1 MVLLFQSKYGKE
13 KIVLKKLKKLG
24 ISFLTSLMV
33 VITGIGQGFI
43 NADQTLPQLDLE
55 AKSAIA
61 VDAKTG
67 QIIYA
72 KDDKQ
77 TYPVA
82 SMSKLLTAYILLQ
95 AIHKGEITWETRVT
109 PTATEVDISNNTELT
124 NVPLQEGHSYTIRQ
138 LYQAMLVGSA
148 NAATMLIGNAISGTQ
163 TKFIDKMRETAKSLE
178 ITDAKIYSANGLT
191 AKYLGDEIYPNTDEN
206 AENEFSVRDMAIISQ
221 KLIKEYPEILE
232 TTKLTKIDFN
242 DNGEITTVNNTNELL
257 QDDSNLEVDGLKTG
271 TSDAAGYC
279 FASTTNKDGHRI
291 ITVIAGAKDND
302 ARFDQTKNLLNY
314 IYNNYDYLAIS
325 TNQALR
331 QDVKVKYGKQ
341 SSISTIIG
349 NDLSLWVPKNT
360 RAKALQI
367 KLTPKSSTIEAPI
380 KQGETVGDYQI
391 TIAGN
396 LGFIDG
402 STDLKT
408 KALAANSVEGIN
420 ILIKW
425 WQMLSDAI

>member
-1 MVLLFQSKYGKE
+1 MF
-13 KIVLKKLKKLG
+13 KKLKKLV
-24 ISFLTSLMV
+24 ISILTSLIIV
-33 VITGIGQGFI
+33 TGVGQLSLI
-43 NADQTLPQLDLE
+43 KADQTLPQLDLE

-61 VDAKTG
+61 IDAKTG

-95 AIHKGEITWETRVT
+95 AIHEGKITWETKVT
-109 PTATEVDISNNTELT
+109 PTVTEVDISNNTELT
-124 NVPLQEGHSYTIRQ
+124 NVPLKEGHSYTIKQ

-163 TKFIDKMRETAKSLE
+163 TKFIDKMRETAKSLG

-191 AKYLGDEIYPNTDEN
+191 AKYLGDERYPNTDEN

-257 QDDSNLEVDGLKTG
+257 QDDSHLEVDGLKTG

-325 TNQALR
+325 TDRALR
-331 QDVKVKYGKQ
+331 QNVKVKYGKQ
-341 SSISTIIG
+341 GSVPATIG
-349 NDLSLWVPKNT
+349 NNLSLWVPKNIKE
-360 RAKALQI
+360 KALQI
-367 KLTPKSSTIEAPI
+367 KLIPKSSTIEAPI
-380 KQGETVGDYQI
+380 KQGEVVGEYQI
-391 TIAGN
+391 SVAGN

-402 STDLKT
+402 SNNLKT
-408 KALAANSVEGIN
+408 KALSDNNVEGIN
-420 ILIKW
+420 IFIKW
-425 WQMLSDAI
+425 WQMLTEVI

>member
-1 MVLLFQSKYGKE
+1 M
-13 KIVLKKLKKLG
+13 LKKLKKLG

-33 VITGIGQGFI
+33 VTGIGQGFI

-221 KLIKEYPEILE
+221 KLIEEYPEILE

-341 SSISTIIG
+341 SSISTIVG

-360 RAKALQI
+360 REKALQI

>member
-1 MVLLFQSKYGKE
+1 MF
-13 KIVLKKLKKLG
+13 KKLKKLG
-24 ISFLTSLMV
+24 VSILSSLIIV
-33 VITGIGQGFI
+33 TGVGQLSLI
-43 NADQTLPQLDLE
+43 KADQTLPQLDLE

-61 VDAKTG
+61 IDAKTG

-95 AIHKGEITWETRVT
+95 AIHEGKITWETKVT
-109 PTATEVDISNNTELT
+109 PTVTEVDISNNTELT
-124 NVPLQEGHSYTIRQ
+124 NVPLKEGHSYTIKQ

-163 TKFIDKMRETAKSLE
+163 TKFIDKMRENAKSLG

-221 KLIKEYPEILE
+221 KLIEKYPEILE
-232 TTKLTKIDFN
+232 TTKLTKVDFN
-242 DNGEITTVNNTNELL
+242 DNGEITTVSNTNELL
-257 QDDSNLEVDGLKTG
+257 QDNSNLGIDGLKTG

-291 ITVIAGAKDND
+291 ITILAGAKDND

-325 TNQALR
+325 TDRALR
-331 QDVKVKYGKQ
+331 QNVKVKYGKQ
-341 SSISTIIG
+341 SSVPATIG
-349 NDLSLWVPKNT
+349 NNLSLWVPKNT
-360 RAKALQI
+360 KERALQI
-367 KLTPKSSTIEAPI
+367 KLIPKSSTIEAPI

-396 LGFIDG
+396 LGFVDG

-408 KALAANSVEGIN
+408 KALAANGVEGIN
-420 ILIKW
+420 IFIKW

>member
-1 MVLLFQSKYGKE
+1 MF
-13 KIVLKKLKKLG
+13 KKLKKLG
-24 ISFLTSLMV
+24 ISILTSLIIV
-33 VITGIGQGFI
+33 TGVGQLSLI
-43 NADQTLPQLDLE
+43 KADQTLPQLDLE
-55 AKSAIA
+55 AKSTIAI
-61 VDAKTG
+61 DAKTG

-95 AIHKGEITWETRVT
+95 AIHEGKITWETKVT
-109 PTATEVDISNNTELT
+109 PTVTEVDISNNTELT
-124 NVPLQEGHSYTIRQ
+124 NVPLKEGHSYTIKQ

-148 NAATMLIGNAISGTQ
+148 NAATMLIGNSISGTQ
-163 TKFIDKMRETAKSLE
+163 TKFIDKMRKTAKNLG

-191 AKYLGDEIYPNTDEN
+191 AKYLGDERYPNTDEN

-221 KLIKEYPEILE
+221 KLIEKYPEILE

-257 QDDSNLEVDGLKTG
+257 QDDSHLEVDGLKTG

-325 TNQALR
+325 TDRALR
-331 QDVKVKYGKQ
+331 QNVKVKYGKQ
-341 SSISTIIG
+341 GSVPATIG
-349 NDLSLWVPKNT
+349 NNLSLWVPKNT
-360 RAKALQI
+360 KEKALQI
-367 KLTPKSSTIEAPI
+367 KLIPKSSTIEAPI
-380 KQGETVGDYQI
+380 KQGEVVGEYQI
-391 TIAGN
+391 SVAGN

-402 STDLKT
+402 SNNLKT
-408 KALAANSVEGIN
+408 KALSDNNVEGIN
-420 ILIKW
+420 IFIKW
-425 WQMLSDAI
+425 WQMLTEVI

>member
-1 MVLLFQSKYGKE
+1 MF
-13 KIVLKKLKKLG
+13 KKLKKLG
-24 ISFLTSLMV
+24 ISILTSLIIV
-33 VITGIGQGFI
+33 TGVGQLSLI
-43 NADQTLPQLDLE
+43 KADQTLPQLDLE

-61 VDAKTG
+61 IDAKTG

-95 AIHKGEITWETRVT
+95 AIHEGKITWETKVT
-109 PTATEVDISNNTELT
+109 PTVTEVDISNNTELT
-124 NVPLQEGHSYTIRQ
+124 NVPLKEGHSYTIKQ

-148 NAATMLIGNAISGTQ
+148 NAATMLIGNVISGTQ
-163 TKFIDKMRETAKSLE
+163 TKFIDKMRETAKSLG

-191 AKYLGDEIYPNTDEN
+191 AKYLGDERYPNTDEN

-257 QDDSNLEVDGLKTG
+257 QDDSQLKVDGLKTG

-291 ITVIAGAKDND
+291 ITILAGAKDND

-314 IYNNYDYLAIS
+314 IYDNYDYLAIS
-325 TNQALR
+325 TDRALR
-331 QDVKVKYGKQ
+331 QNVKVKYGKQ
-341 SSISTIIG
+341 GSVPATIG
-349 NDLSLWVPKNT
+349 NNLSLWVPKNIKE
-360 RAKALQI
+360 KALQI
-367 KLTPKSSTIEAPI
+367 KLIPKSSTIEAPI
-380 KQGETVGDYQI
+380 KQGEVVGEYQI
-391 TIAGN
+391 SVAGN

-402 STDLKT
+402 SNNLKT
-408 KALAANSVEGIN
+408 KAIAANSVEGIN
-420 ILIKW
+420 IFIKW

>member
-1 MVLLFQSKYGKE
+1 
-13 KIVLKKLKKLG
+13 
-24 ISFLTSLMV
+24 MV
-33 VITGIGQGFI
+33 VTGIGQGFI
-43 NADQTLPQLDLE
+43 KADQTLPQLDLE

-95 AIHKGEITWETRVT
+95 AIHEGKITWKTKVT

-163 TKFIDKMRETAKSLE
+163 TKFIDKMRETAKSLR

-191 AKYLGDEIYPNTDEN
+191 AKYLGNEIYPNTDEN

-257 QDDSNLEVDGLKTG
+257 QDDSNLGIDGLKTG

-291 ITVIAGAKDND
+291 ITILAGAKDND

-325 TNQALR
+325 TDRALR
-331 QDVKVKYGKQ
+331 QNVKVKYGKQ
-341 SSISTIIG
+341 GSVPATIG
-349 NDLSLWVPKNT
+349 NNLSLWVPKNT
-360 RAKALQI
+360 KEKALQI
-367 KLTPKSSTIEAPI
+367 KLIPKSSTIEAPI
-380 KQGETVGDYQI
+380 KQGEVVGEYQI
-391 TIAGN
+391 SVAGN

-402 STDLKT
+402 SNNLKT
-408 KALAANSVEGIN
+408 KALSDNNVEGIN
-420 ILIKW
+420 IFIKW
-425 WQMLSDAI
+425 WQVLTEVI

>member
-1 MVLLFQSKYGKE
+1 MF
-13 KIVLKKLKKLG
+13 KKLKKLV
-24 ISFLTSLMV
+24 ISILTSLIIV
-33 VITGIGQGFI
+33 TGVGQLSLI
-43 NADQTLPQLDLE
+43 KADQTLPQLDLE

-61 VDAKTG
+61 IDAKTG

-95 AIHKGEITWETRVT
+95 AIHEGKITWETKVT
-109 PTATEVDISNNTELT
+109 PTVTEVDISNNTELT
-124 NVPLQEGHSYTIRQ
+124 NVPLKEGHSYTIKQ

-163 TKFIDKMRETAKSLE
+163 TKFIDKMRETAKSLG

-221 KLIKEYPEILE
+221 KLIEKYPEILE
-232 TTKLTKIDFN
+232 TTKLTKVDFN
-242 DNGEITTVNNTNELL
+242 DNGEITTVSNTNELL
-257 QDDSNLEVDGLKTG
+257 QDNSNLGIDGLKTG

-291 ITVIAGAKDND
+291 ITILAGAKDND

-325 TNQALR
+325 TDRALR
-331 QDVKVKYGKQ
+331 QNVKVKYGKQ
-341 SSISTIIG
+341 SSVPATIG
-349 NDLSLWVPKNT
+349 NNLSLWVPKNT
-360 RAKALQI
+360 KERALQI
-367 KLTPKSSTIEAPI
+367 KLIPKSSTIEAPI

-396 LGFIDG
+396 LGFVDG

-408 KALAANSVEGIN
+408 KALAANGVEGIN
-420 ILIKW
+420 IFIKW

>member
-1 MVLLFQSKYGKE
+1 M
-13 KIVLKKLKKLG
+13 LKKLKKLG

-33 VITGIGQGFI
+33 VTGIGQGLI
-43 NADQTLPQLDLE
+43 KADQTLPQLDLE

-95 AIHKGEITWETRVT
+95 AIHKGEVTWETKVT

-163 TKFIDKMRETAKSLE
+163 TKFIDKMRETAKSLG

-221 KLIKEYPEILE
+221 KLIEEYPEILE

-341 SSISTIIG
+341 SSVSTIIG

-360 RAKALQI
+360 REKALQI

-391 TIAGN
+391 TIASN

-420 ILIKW
+420 IFIKW
-425 WQMLSDAI
+425 WQMLTDAI

>member
-1 MVLLFQSKYGKE
+1 MF
-13 KIVLKKLKKLG
+13 KKLKKLG
-24 ISFLTSLMV
+24 ITILTSLIIV
-33 VITGIGQGFI
+33 TGVGQLSLI
-43 NADQTLPQLDLE
+43 KADQTLPQLDLE

-61 VDAKTG
+61 IDAKTG

-95 AIHKGEITWETRVT
+95 AIHEGKITWETKVT
-109 PTATEVDISNNTELT
+109 PTVTEVDISNNTELT
-124 NVPLQEGHSYTIRQ
+124 NVPLKEGHSYTIKQ

-163 TKFIDKMRETAKSLE
+163 TKFIDKMRETAKSLG
-178 ITDAKIYSANGLT
+178 ITDARSYSANGLT

-257 QDDSNLEVDGLKTG
+257 QDDSHLEVDGLKTG

-314 IYNNYDYLAIS
+314 IYNNYDYLAVS

-341 SSISTIIG
+341 SSVSAIIG
-349 NDLSLWVPKNT
+349 SDLSLWVPKNT
-360 RAKALQI
+360 REKALQI
-367 KLTPKSSTIEAPI
+367 KLTSKSSAIEAPI

-420 ILIKW
+420 IFIKW

>member
-1 MVLLFQSKYGKE
+1 M
-13 KIVLKKLKKLG
+13 LKKLKKLG

-33 VITGIGQGFI
+33 VTGIGQGFI
-43 NADQTLPQLDLE
+43 KADQTLPQLDLE

-95 AIHKGEITWETRVT
+95 AIHEGKITWKTKVT

-163 TKFIDKMRETAKSLE
+163 TKFIDKMRETAKSLR

-191 AKYLGDEIYPNTDEN
+191 AKYLGNEIYPNTDEN

-232 TTKLTKIDFN
+232 TTKLTKIAFN

-257 QDDSNLEVDGLKTG
+257 QDDSNLGIDGLKTG

-291 ITVIAGAKDND
+291 ITILAGAKDND

-325 TNQALR
+325 TDRALR
-331 QDVKVKYGKQ
+331 QNVKVKYGKQ
-341 SSISTIIG
+341 GSVPATIG
-349 NDLSLWVPKNT
+349 NNLSLWVPKNT
-360 RAKALQI
+360 KEKALQI
-367 KLTPKSSTIEAPI
+367 KLIPKSSTIEAPI
-380 KQGETVGDYQI
+380 KQGEVVGEYQI
-391 TIAGN
+391 SVAGN

-402 STDLKT
+402 SNNLKT
-408 KALAANSVEGIN
+408 KALSDNNVEGIN
-420 ILIKW
+420 IFIKW
-425 WQMLSDAI
+425 WQVLTEVI

>member
-1 MVLLFQSKYGKE
+1 MF
-13 KIVLKKLKKLG
+13 KKLKKLV
-24 ISFLTSLMV
+24 ISILTSLIIV
-33 VITGIGQGFI
+33 TGVGQLSLI
-43 NADQTLPQLDLE
+43 KADQTLPQLDLE

-61 VDAKTG
+61 IDAKTG

-95 AIHKGEITWETRVT
+95 AIHEGKITWETKVT
-109 PTATEVDISNNTELT
+109 PTVTEVDISNNTELT
-124 NVPLQEGHSYTIRQ
+124 NVPLKEGHSYTIKQ

-163 TKFIDKMRETAKSLE
+163 TKFIDKMRETAKSLG

-191 AKYLGDEIYPNTDEN
+191 AKYLDDEKYPNTDEN

-221 KLIKEYPEILE
+221 KLIEKYPEILE
-232 TTKLTKIDFN
+232 TTKLTKVDFN
-242 DNGEITTVNNTNELL
+242 DNGEITTISNTNELL
-257 QDDSNLEVDGLKTG
+257 QDNSNLGIDGLKTG

-314 IYNNYDYLAIS
+314 IYNNYDYLAVS

-341 SSISTIIG
+341 SSVSAIIG

-360 RAKALQI
+360 REKALQI
-367 KLTPKSSTIEAPI
+367 KLTSKSSAIEAPI

-420 ILIKW
+420 IFIKW

>member
-1 MVLLFQSKYGKE
+1 MF
-13 KIVLKKLKKLG
+13 KKLKKLG
-24 ISFLTSLMV
+24 ISILTSLIIV
-33 VITGIGQGFI
+33 TGVGQLSLI
-43 NADQTLPQLDLE
+43 KADQTLPQLDLE

-61 VDAKTG
+61 IDAKTG

-95 AIHKGEITWETRVT
+95 AIHEGKITWETKVT
-109 PTATEVDISNNTELT
+109 PTVTEVDISNNTELT
-124 NVPLQEGHSYTIRQ
+124 NVPLKEGHSYTIKQ

-163 TKFIDKMRETAKSLE
+163 TKFIDKMRETAKSLG

-221 KLIKEYPEILE
+221 KLIEKYPEILE
-232 TTKLTKIDFN
+232 TTKLTKVDFN
-242 DNGEITTVNNTNELL
+242 DNGEITTVSNTNELL
-257 QDDSNLEVDGLKTG
+257 QDNSNLGIDGLKTG

-291 ITVIAGAKDND
+291 ITILAGAKDND

-325 TNQALR
+325 TDRALR
-331 QDVKVKYGKQ
+331 QNVKVKYGKQ
-341 SSISTIIG
+341 SSVPATIG
-349 NDLSLWVPKNT
+349 NNLSLWVPKNT
-360 RAKALQI
+360 KERALQI
-367 KLTPKSSTIEAPI
+367 KLIPKSSTIEAPI

-396 LGFIDG
+396 LGFVDG

-408 KALAANSVEGIN
+408 KALAANGVEGIN
-420 ILIKW
+420 IFIKW

>member
-1 MVLLFQSKYGKE
+1 MF
-13 KIVLKKLKKLG
+13 KKLKKLG
-24 ISFLTSLMV
+24 ISILTSLIIV
-33 VITGIGQGFI
+33 TGVGQLSLI
-43 NADQTLPQLDLE
+43 KADQTLPQLDLE

-61 VDAKTG
+61 IDAKTG

-95 AIHKGEITWETRVT
+95 AIHEGKITWETKVT
-109 PTATEVDISNNTELT
+109 PTVTEVDISNNTELT
-124 NVPLQEGHSYTIRQ
+124 NVPLKEGHSYTIKQ

-163 TKFIDKMRETAKSLE
+163 TKFIDKMRETAKSLG

-191 AKYLGDEIYPNTDEN
+191 AKYLDDEKYPNTDEN

-221 KLIKEYPEILE
+221 KLIEKYPEILE
-232 TTKLTKIDFN
+232 TTKLTKVDFN
-242 DNGEITTVNNTNELL
+242 DNGEITTISNTNELL
-257 QDDSNLEVDGLKTG
+257 QDNSNLGIDGLKTG

-314 IYNNYDYLAIS
+314 IYNNYDYLAVS

-341 SSISTIIG
+341 SSVSAIIE

-360 RAKALQI
+360 REKALQI
-367 KLTPKSSTIEAPI
+367 KLTSKSSAIEAPI

-420 ILIKW
+420 IFIKW
-425 WQMLSDAI
+425 WQMLTDAI

>member
-1 MVLLFQSKYGKE
+1 MF
-13 KIVLKKLKKLG
+13 KKLKKLV
-24 ISFLTSLMV
+24 ISILTSLIIV
-33 VITGIGQGFI
+33 TGVGQLSLI
-43 NADQTLPQLDLE
+43 KADQTLPQLDLE

-61 VDAKTG
+61 IDAKTG

-95 AIHKGEITWETRVT
+95 AIHEGKITWETKIT
-109 PTATEVDISNNTELT
+109 PTVTEVDISNNTELT
-124 NVPLQEGHSYTIRQ
+124 NVPLKEGHSYTIKQ

-163 TKFIDKMRETAKSLE
+163 TKFIDKMRENAKSLG

-221 KLIKEYPEILE
+221 KLIEKYPEILE
-232 TTKLTKIDFN
+232 TTKLTKVDFN
-242 DNGEITTVNNTNELL
+242 DNGEITTVSNTNELL
-257 QDDSNLEVDGLKTG
+257 QDNSNLGIDGLKTG

-291 ITVIAGAKDND
+291 ITILAGAKDND

-325 TNQALR
+325 TDRALR
-331 QDVKVKYGKQ
+331 QNVKVKYGKQ
-341 SSISTIIG
+341 SSVPATIG
-349 NDLSLWVPKNT
+349 NNLSLWVPKNT
-360 RAKALQI
+360 KERALQI
-367 KLTPKSSTIEAPI
+367 KLIPKSSTIEAPI

-396 LGFIDG
+396 LGFVDG

-408 KALAANSVEGIN
+408 KALAANGVEGIN
-420 ILIKW
+420 IFIKW

>member
-1 MVLLFQSKYGKE
+1 MF
-13 KIVLKKLKKLG
+13 KKLKKLV
-24 ISFLTSLMV
+24 ISILTSLIIV
-33 VITGIGQGFI
+33 TGVGQLSLI
-43 NADQTLPQLDLE
+43 KADQTLPQLDLE

-61 VDAKTG
+61 IDAKTG

-95 AIHKGEITWETRVT
+95 AIHEGKITWETKVT
-109 PTATEVDISNNTELT
+109 PTVTEVDISNNTELT
-124 NVPLQEGHSYTIRQ
+124 NVPLKEGHSYTIKQ

-163 TKFIDKMRETAKSLE
+163 TKFIDKMRETAKSLG

-221 KLIKEYPEILE
+221 KLVERYPEVLE
-232 TTKLTKIDFN
+232 TTKLTKVDFN
-242 DNGEITTVNNTNELL
+242 DNGEITTISNTNELL
-257 QDDSNLEVDGLKTG
+257 QDNSNLGIDGLKTG

-314 IYNNYDYLAIS
+314 IYNNYDYLAVS

-341 SSISTIIG
+341 SSVSAIIG

-360 RAKALQI
+360 REKALQI
-367 KLTPKSSTIEAPI
+367 KLTSKSSAIEAPI

-420 ILIKW
+420 IFIKW
-425 WQMLSDAI
+425 WQMLTDAI

>member
-1 MVLLFQSKYGKE
+1 MF
-13 KIVLKKLKKLG
+13 KKLKKLG
-24 ISFLTSLMV
+24 ISILTSLIIV
-33 VITGIGQGFI
+33 TGVGQLSLI
-43 NADQTLPQLDLE
+43 KADQTLPQLDLE

-61 VDAKTG
+61 IDAKTG

-95 AIHKGEITWETRVT
+95 AIHEGKITWETKVT
-109 PTATEVDISNNTELT
+109 PTVTEVDISNNTELT
-124 NVPLQEGHSYTIRQ
+124 NVPLKEGHSYTIRQ

-163 TKFIDKMRETAKSLE
+163 TKFIDKMRETAKSLG

-232 TTKLTKIDFN
+232 TTKLIKIDFN

-257 QDDSNLEVDGLKTG
+257 QDDSHLEVDGLKTG

-325 TNQALR
+325 TDRALR
-331 QDVKVKYGKQ
+331 QNVKVKYGKQ
-341 SSISTIIG
+341 GSVPATIG
-349 NDLSLWVPKNT
+349 NNLSLWVPKNT
-360 RAKALQI
+360 KEKALQI
-367 KLTPKSSTIEAPI
+367 KLIPKSSTIEAPI
-380 KQGETVGDYQI
+380 KQGEVVGEYQI
-391 TIAGN
+391 SVAGN

-402 STDLKT
+402 SNNLKT
-408 KALAANSVEGIN
+408 KALSDNNVEGIN
-420 ILIKW
+420 IFIKW
-425 WQMLSDAI
+425 WQILSDAI

>member
-1 MVLLFQSKYGKE
+1 MF
-13 KIVLKKLKKLG
+13 KKLKKLV
-24 ISFLTSLMV
+24 ISILTSLIIV
-33 VITGIGQGFI
+33 TGVGQLSLI
-43 NADQTLPQLDLE
+43 KADQTLPQLDLE

-61 VDAKTG
+61 IDAKMG

-95 AIHKGEITWETRVT
+95 AIHEGKITWETKVT
-109 PTATEVDISNNTELT
+109 PTVTEVDISNNTELT
-124 NVPLQEGHSYTIRQ
+124 NVPLKEGHSYTIKQ

-163 TKFIDKMRETAKSLE
+163 TKFIDKMRETAKSLG

-257 QDDSNLEVDGLKTG
+257 QDDSHLEVDGLKTG

-325 TNQALR
+325 TDRALR
-331 QDVKVKYGKQ
+331 QNVKVKYGKQ
-341 SSISTIIG
+341 GSVPATIG
-349 NDLSLWVPKNT
+349 NNLSLWVPKNIKE
-360 RAKALQI
+360 KALQI
-367 KLTPKSSTIEAPI
+367 KLIPKSSTIEAPI
-380 KQGETVGDYQI
+380 KQGEVVGEYQI
-391 TIAGN
+391 SVAGN

-402 STDLKT
+402 SNNLKT
-408 KALAANSVEGIN
+408 KALSDNNVEGIN
-420 ILIKW
+420 IFIKW
-425 WQMLSDAI
+425 WQMLTDAI

>member
-1 MVLLFQSKYGKE
+1 MF
-13 KIVLKKLKKLG
+13 KKLKKLG
-24 ISFLTSLMV
+24 VSILSSLIIV
-33 VITGIGQGFI
+33 TGVGQLSLI
-43 NADQTLPQLDLE
+43 KADQTLPQLDLE

-61 VDAKTG
+61 IDAKTG

-95 AIHKGEITWETRVT
+95 AIHEGKITWETKVT
-109 PTATEVDISNNTELT
+109 PTVTEVDISNNTELT

-163 TKFIDKMRETAKSLE
+163 TKFIDKMRETAKSLG

-221 KLIKEYPEILE
+221 KLIEKYPEILE
-232 TTKLTKIDFN
+232 TTKLTKVDFN
-242 DNGEITTVNNTNELL
+242 DNGEITTVSNTNELL
-257 QDDSNLEVDGLKTG
+257 QDDSHLEVDGLKTG

-325 TNQALR
+325 TDRALR
-331 QDVKVKYGKQ
+331 QNVKVKYGKQ
-341 SSISTIIG
+341 SSVPATIG
-349 NDLSLWVPKNT
+349 NNLSLWVPKNT
-360 RAKALQI
+360 KERALQI
-367 KLTPKSSTIEAPI
+367 KLIPKSSTIEAPI

-396 LGFIDG
+396 LGFVDG

-408 KALAANSVEGIN
+408 KALAANGVEGIN
-420 ILIKW
+420 IFIKW

>member
-1 MVLLFQSKYGKE
+1 MF
-13 KIVLKKLKKLG
+13 KKLKKLV
-24 ISFLTSLMV
+24 ISILTSLIIV
-33 VITGIGQGFI
+33 TGVGQLSLI
-43 NADQTLPQLDLE
+43 KADQTLPQLDLE

-61 VDAKTG
+61 IDAKTG

-95 AIHKGEITWETRVT
+95 AIHEGKITWETKVT
-109 PTATEVDISNNTELT
+109 PTVTEVDISNNTELT
-124 NVPLQEGHSYTIRQ
+124 NVPLKEGHSYTIKQ

-163 TKFIDKMRETAKSLE
+163 TKFIDKMRETAKSLG

-341 SSISTIIG
+341 SSVSAIIG
-349 NDLSLWVPKNT
+349 NDLSLWVPKNIKE
-360 RAKALQI
+360 RALQI
-367 KLTPKSSTIEAPI
+367 KLIPKSSTIEAPI
-380 KQGETVGDYQI
+380 KQGEVVGEYQI
-391 TIAGN
+391 SVAGN

-402 STDLKT
+402 SNNLKT
-408 KALAANSVEGIN
+408 KALSDNNVEGIN
-420 ILIKW
+420 IFIKW
-425 WQMLSDAI
+425 WQMLTDAI

>member
-1 MVLLFQSKYGKE
+1 M
-13 KIVLKKLKKLG
+13 LKKLKKLG

-33 VITGIGQGFI
+33 VTGIGQGFI
-43 NADQTLPQLDLE
+43 KADQTLPQLDLE

-95 AIHKGEITWETRVT
+95 AIHEGKITWKTKVT

-163 TKFIDKMRETAKSLE
+163 TKFIDKMRETAKSLR

-191 AKYLGDEIYPNTDEN
+191 AKYLGNEIYPNTDEN

-257 QDDSNLEVDGLKTG
+257 QDDSNLGIDGLKTG

-291 ITVIAGAKDND
+291 ITILAGAKDND

-325 TNQALR
+325 TDRALR
-331 QDVKVKYGKQ
+331 QNVKVKYGKQ
-341 SSISTIIG
+341 GSVPATIG
-349 NDLSLWVPKNT
+349 NNLSLWVPKNT
-360 RAKALQI
+360 KEKALQI
-367 KLTPKSSTIEAPI
+367 KLIPKSSTIEAPI
-380 KQGETVGDYQI
+380 KQGEVVGEYQI
-391 TIAGN
+391 SVAGN

-402 STDLKT
+402 SNNLKT
-408 KALAANSVEGIN
+408 KALSDNNVEGIN
-420 ILIKW
+420 IFIKW
-425 WQMLSDAI
+425 WQVLTEVI

>member
-1 MVLLFQSKYGKE
+1 MF
-13 KIVLKKLKKLG
+13 KKLKKLG
-24 ISFLTSLMV
+24 ISILTSLIIV
-33 VITGIGQGFI
+33 TGVGQLSLI
-43 NADQTLPQLDLE
+43 KADQTLPQLDLE

-61 VDAKTG
+61 IDAKTG

-95 AIHKGEITWETRVT
+95 AIHEGKITWETKVT
-109 PTATEVDISNNTELT
+109 PTVTEVDISNNTELT
-124 NVPLQEGHSYTIRQ
+124 NVPLKEGHSYTIKQ

-163 TKFIDKMRETAKSLE
+163 TKFIDKMRETAKSLG

-191 AKYLGDEIYPNTDEN
+191 AKYLGDERYPNTDEN

-221 KLIKEYPEILE
+221 KLIEKYPEILE
-232 TTKLTKIDFN
+232 TTKLTKVDFN
-242 DNGEITTVNNTNELL
+242 DNGEITTVSNTNELL
-257 QDDSNLEVDGLKTG
+257 QDNSNLGIDGLKTG

-279 FASTTNKDGHRI
+279 FTSTTNKDGHRI
-291 ITVIAGAKDND
+291 ITILAGAKDND

-314 IYNNYDYLAIS
+314 IYNNYDYLAVS

-331 QDVKVKYGKQ
+331 QNVKVKYGKQ
-341 SSISTIIG
+341 GSVPATIG
-349 NDLSLWVPKNT
+349 NNLSLWVPKNT
-360 RAKALQI
+360 KEKALQI
-367 KLTPKSSTIEAPI
+367 KLIPKSSTIEAPI
-380 KQGETVGDYQI
+380 KQGEVVGEYQI
-391 TIAGN
+391 SVAGN

-402 STDLKT
+402 SNNLKT
-408 KALAANSVEGIN
+408 KALSDNNVEGIN
-420 ILIKW
+420 IFIKW
-425 WQMLSDAI
+425 WQMLTEVI

>member
-1 MVLLFQSKYGKE
+1 MF
-13 KIVLKKLKKLG
+13 KKLKKLG
-24 ISFLTSLMV
+24 ISILTSLIIV
-33 VITGIGQGFI
+33 TGVGQLSLI
-43 NADQTLPQLDLE
+43 KADQTLPQLDLE

-61 VDAKTG
+61 IDAKTG

-95 AIHKGEITWETRVT
+95 AIHEGKITWETKVT
-109 PTATEVDISNNTELT
+109 PTVTEVDISNNTELT
-124 NVPLQEGHSYTIRQ
+124 NVPLKEGHSYTIKQ

-163 TKFIDKMRETAKSLE
+163 TKFIDKMRETAKSLG

-257 QDDSNLEVDGLKTG
+257 QDDSHLEVDGLKTG

-291 ITVIAGAKDND
+291 ITILAGAKDND

-325 TNQALR
+325 TDRSLR
-331 QDVKVKYGKQ
+331 QNVKVKYGKQ
-341 SSISTIIG
+341 SSVPATIG
-349 NDLSLWVPKNT
+349 NNLSLWVPKNT
-360 RAKALQI
+360 KEKALQI
-367 KLTPKSSTIEAPI
+367 KLIPKSSTIEAPI
-380 KQGETVGDYQI
+380 KQGEVVGEYQI
-391 TIAGN
+391 SVTGN

-402 STDLKT
+402 SNNLKT
-408 KALAANSVEGIN
+408 KALSDNNVEGIN
-420 ILIKW
+420 IFIKW
-425 WQMLSDAI
+425 WQVLTEVI

>member
-1 MVLLFQSKYGKE
+1 M
-13 KIVLKKLKKLG
+13 LKKLKKLG

-33 VITGIGQGFI
+33 VTGIGQGFI
-43 NADQTLPQLDLE
+43 KADQTLPQLDLE

-95 AIHKGEITWETRVT
+95 AIHEGKITWKTKVT

-163 TKFIDKMRETAKSLE
+163 TKFIDKMRETAKSLR

-191 AKYLGDEIYPNTDEN
+191 AKYLGNEIYPNTDEN

-257 QDDSNLEVDGLKTG
+257 QDDSNLGIDGLKTG

-291 ITVIAGAKDND
+291 ITILAGAKDND

-325 TNQALR
+325 TDRALR
-331 QDVKVKYGKQ
+331 QNVKVKYGKQ
-341 SSISTIIG
+341 GSVPATIG
-349 NDLSLWVPKNT
+349 NNLSLWVPKNT
-360 RAKALQI
+360 KEKALQI
-367 KLTPKSSTIEAPI
+367 KLIPKSSAIEAPI
-380 KQGETVGDYQI
+380 KQGEVVGEYQI
-391 TIAGN
+391 SVAGN

-402 STDLKT
+402 SNNLKT
-408 KALAANSVEGIN
+408 KALSDNNVEGIN
-420 ILIKW
+420 IFIKW
-425 WQMLSDAI
+425 WQVLTEVI

>member
-1 MVLLFQSKYGKE
+1 MF
-13 KIVLKKLKKLG
+13 KKLKKLV
-24 ISFLTSLMV
+24 ISILTSLIIV
-33 VITGIGQGFI
+33 TGVGQLSLI
-43 NADQTLPQLDLE
+43 KADQTLPQLDLE

-61 VDAKTG
+61 IDAKTG

-95 AIHKGEITWETRVT
+95 AIHEGKITWETKVT
-109 PTATEVDISNNTELT
+109 PTVTEVDISNNTELT
-124 NVPLQEGHSYTIRQ
+124 NVPLKEGHSYTIKQ

-148 NAATMLIGNAISGTQ
+148 NAATMLIVNAISGTQ
-163 TKFIDKMRETAKSLE
+163 TKFIDKMRETAKSLG
-178 ITDAKIYSANGLT
+178 ITDAKIYSTNGLT

-242 DNGEITTVNNTNELL
+242 DNGEITTVNNKNELL
-257 QDDSNLEVDGLKTG
+257 QDDSHLEVDGLKTG

-314 IYNNYDYLAIS
+314 IYNNYDYLAVS

-341 SSISTIIG
+341 SSVSAIIG

-360 RAKALQI
+360 REKALQI
-367 KLTPKSSTIEAPI
+367 KLTPKSSAIETPI
-380 KQGETVGDYQI
+380 KQGEIVGDYQI

-420 ILIKW
+420 IFIKW

>member
-1 MVLLFQSKYGKE
+1 MF
-13 KIVLKKLKKLG
+13 KKLKKLG
-24 ISFLTSLMV
+24 ISILTSLIIV
-33 VITGIGQGFI
+33 TGVGQLSLI
-43 NADQTLPQLDLE
+43 KADQTLPQLDLE

-61 VDAKTG
+61 IDAKTG

-95 AIHKGEITWETRVT
+95 AIHEGKITWKTKVT
-109 PTATEVDISNNTELT
+109 PTVTEVDISNNTELT
-124 NVPLQEGHSYTIRQ
+124 NVPLKEGHSYTIKQ

-163 TKFIDKMRETAKSLE
+163 TKFIDKMRETAKSLG

-232 TTKLTKIDFN
+232 TTKLTKVDFN
-242 DNGEITTVNNTNELL
+242 DNGEITTVSNTNELL
-257 QDDSNLEVDGLKTG
+257 QDNSNLGIDGLKTG

-291 ITVIAGAKDND
+291 ITILAGAKDND

-325 TNQALR
+325 TDRALR
-331 QDVKVKYGKQ
+331 QNVKVKYGKQ
-341 SSISTIIG
+341 NSVPATIG
-349 NDLSLWVPKNT
+349 NNLSLWVPKNT
-360 RAKALQI
+360 KEKALQI
-367 KLTPKSSTIEAPI
+367 KLIPKSSTIEAPI
-380 KQGETVGDYQI
+380 KQGEVVGEYQI
-391 TIAGN
+391 SVAGN

-402 STDLKT
+402 SNNLKT
-408 KALAANSVEGIN
+408 KALSDNNVEGIN
-420 ILIKW
+420 IFIKW
-425 WQMLSDAI
+425 WQMLTEVI

>member
-1 MVLLFQSKYGKE
+1 MF
-13 KIVLKKLKKLG
+13 KKLKKLV
-24 ISFLTSLMV
+24 ISILTSLIIV
-33 VITGIGQGFI
+33 TGVGQLSLI
-43 NADQTLPQLDLE
+43 KADQTLPQLDLE

-61 VDAKTG
+61 IDAKTG

-95 AIHKGEITWETRVT
+95 AIHEGKITWETKVT
-109 PTATEVDISNNTELT
+109 PTVTEVDISNNTELT
-124 NVPLQEGHSYTIRQ
+124 NVPLKEGHSYTIKQ

-163 TKFIDKMRETAKSLE
+163 TKFIDKMRETAKSLG

-221 KLIKEYPEILE
+221 KLVERYPEVLE
-232 TTKLTKIDFN
+232 TTKLTKVDFN
-242 DNGEITTVNNTNELL
+242 DNGEITTISNTNELL
-257 QDDSNLEVDGLKTG
+257 QDNSNLGIDGLKTG

-314 IYNNYDYLAIS
+314 IYNNYDYLAVS

-341 SSISTIIG
+341 SSVSAIIG

-360 RAKALQI
+360 REKALQI
-367 KLTPKSSTIEAPI
+367 KLTPKSSAIETPI
-380 KQGETVGDYQI
+380 KQGEIVGDYQI

-420 ILIKW
+420 IFIKW

>member
-1 MVLLFQSKYGKE
+1 M
-13 KIVLKKLKKLG
+13 LKKLKKLG

-33 VITGIGQGFI
+33 VTGIGQGFI
-43 NADQTLPQLDLE
+43 KADQTLPQLDLE

-163 TKFIDKMRETAKSLE
+163 TKFIDKMRETAKSLG

-191 AKYLGDEIYPNTDEN
+191 AKYLGDERYPNTDEN

-221 KLIKEYPEILE
+221 KLIK
-232 TTKLTKIDFN
+232 
-242 DNGEITTVNNTNELL
+242 
-257 QDDSNLEVDGLKTG
+257 
-271 TSDAAGYC
+271 
-279 FASTTNKDGHRI
+279 
-291 ITVIAGAKDND
+291 
-302 ARFDQTKNLLNY
+302 
-314 IYNNYDYLAIS
+314 
-325 TNQALR
+325 
-331 QDVKVKYGKQ
+331 
-341 SSISTIIG
+341 
-349 NDLSLWVPKNT
+349 
-360 RAKALQI
+360 
-367 KLTPKSSTIEAPI
+367 
-380 KQGETVGDYQI
+380 
-391 TIAGN
+391 
-396 LGFIDG
+396 
-402 STDLKT
+402 
-408 KALAANSVEGIN
+408 
-420 ILIKW
+420 
-425 WQMLSDAI
+425 

>member
-1 MVLLFQSKYGKE
+1 M
-13 KIVLKKLKKLG
+13 LKKLKKLG

-33 VITGIGQGFI
+33 VTGIGQGFI
-43 NADQTLPQLDLE
+43 KADQTLPQLDLE

-95 AIHKGEITWETRVT
+95 AIHEGKITWETKVT
-109 PTATEVDISNNTELT
+109 PTVTEVDISNNTELT
-124 NVPLQEGHSYTIRQ
+124 NVPLKEGHSYTIKQ

-163 TKFIDKMRETAKSLE
+163 TKFINKMRETAKSLG

-206 AENEFSVRDMAIISQ
+206 AENEFSIRDMAIISQ

-257 QDDSNLEVDGLKTG
+257 QDDSHLEVDGLKTG

-291 ITVIAGAKDND
+291 ITILAGAKDND

-325 TNQALR
+325 TDRALR
-331 QDVKVKYGKQ
+331 QNVKVKYGKQ
-341 SSISTIIG
+341 SSVPATIG
-349 NDLSLWVPKNT
+349 NNLRLWVPKNT
-360 RAKALQI
+360 KEKALQI
-367 KLTPKSSTIEAPI
+367 KLIPKSSTIEAPI
-380 KQGETVGDYQI
+380 KQGEVVGEYQI
-391 TIAGN
+391 SVAGN

-402 STDLKT
+402 SNNLKT
-408 KALAANSVEGIN
+408 KALSDNNVEGIN
-420 ILIKW
+420 IFIKW
-425 WQMLSDAI
+425 WQMLTEVI

>member
-1 MVLLFQSKYGKE
+1 MF
-13 KIVLKKLKKLG
+13 KKLKKLG
-24 ISFLTSLMV
+24 ISILTSLIIV
-33 VITGIGQGFI
+33 TGVGQLSLI
-43 NADQTLPQLDLE
+43 KADQTLPQLDLE

-61 VDAKTG
+61 IDAKTG

-95 AIHKGEITWETRVT
+95 AIHEGQITWETKVT
-109 PTATEVDISNNTELT
+109 PTVTEVDISNNTELT
-124 NVPLQEGHSYTIRQ
+124 NVPLKEGHSYTIKQ

-163 TKFIDKMRETAKSLE
+163 TKFIDKMRETAKSLG

-257 QDDSNLEVDGLKTG
+257 QDDSHLEVDGLKTG

-291 ITVIAGAKDND
+291 ITILAGAKDND

-325 TNQALR
+325 TDRALR
-331 QDVKVKYGKQ
+331 QNVKVKYGKQ
-341 SSISTIIG
+341 SSVPATIG
-349 NDLSLWVPKNT
+349 NNLSLWVPKNT
-360 RAKALQI
+360 KEKALQI
-367 KLTPKSSTIEAPI
+367 KLIPKSSTIEAPI
-380 KQGETVGDYQI
+380 KQGEVVGEYQI
-391 TIAGN
+391 SVAGN

-402 STDLKT
+402 SNNLKT
-408 KALAANSVEGIN
+408 KALSDNNVEGIN
-420 ILIKW
+420 IFIKW
-425 WQMLSDAI
+425 WQVLTEVI

>member
-1 MVLLFQSKYGKE
+1 M
-13 KIVLKKLKKLG
+13 LKKLKKLG

-33 VITGIGQGFI
+33 VTGIGQGFI
-43 NADQTLPQLDLE
+43 KADQTLPQLDLE

-95 AIHKGEITWETRVT
+95 AIHEGKITWKTKVT

-163 TKFIDKMRETAKSLE
+163 TKFIDKMRETAKSLR

-191 AKYLGDEIYPNTDEN
+191 AKYLGNEIYPNTDEN

-257 QDDSNLEVDGLKTG
+257 QDDSNLGIDGLKTG

-291 ITVIAGAKDND
+291 ITILAGAKDND

-325 TNQALR
+325 TDRALR
-331 QDVKVKYGKQ
+331 QNVKVKYGKQ
-341 SSISTIIG
+341 GSVPATIG
-349 NDLSLWVPKNT
+349 NNLSLWVPKNT
-360 RAKALQI
+360 KEKALQI
-367 KLTPKSSTIEAPI
+367 KLIPKSSTIEAPI
-380 KQGETVGDYQI
+380 KQGEVVGEYQI
-391 TIAGN
+391 SVAGN

-402 STDLKT
+402 PNNLKT
-408 KALAANSVEGIN
+408 KALSDNNVEGIN
-420 ILIKW
+420 IFIKW
-425 WQMLSDAI
+425 WQVLTEVI

>member
-1 MVLLFQSKYGKE
+1 MF
-13 KIVLKKLKKLG
+13 KKLKKLG
-24 ISFLTSLMV
+24 ISILTSLIIV
-33 VITGIGQGFI
+33 TGVGQLSLI
-43 NADQTLPQLDLE
+43 KADQTLPQLDLE

-61 VDAKTG
+61 IDAKTG

-95 AIHKGEITWETRVT
+95 AIHEGKITWETKVT
-109 PTATEVDISNNTELT
+109 PTVTEVDISNNTELT
-124 NVPLQEGHSYTIRQ
+124 NVPLKEGHSYTIKQ

-163 TKFIDKMRETAKSLE
+163 TKFIDKMRETAKSLG
-178 ITDAKIYSANGLT
+178 ITDAKIYSVNGLT
-191 AKYLGDEIYPNTDEN
+191 AKYLGDERYPNTDEN

-221 KLIKEYPEILE
+221 KLIEKYPEILE
-232 TTKLTKIDFN
+232 TTKLTKVDFN
-242 DNGEITTVNNTNELL
+242 DNGEITTVSNTNELL
-257 QDDSNLEVDGLKTG
+257 QDNSNLGIDGLKTG

-291 ITVIAGAKDND
+291 ITILAGAKDND

-325 TNQALR
+325 TDQALR
-331 QDVKVKYGKQ
+331 QNVKVKYGKQ
-341 SSISTIIG
+341 SSVPATIG
-349 NDLSLWVPKNT
+349 NNLSLWVPKNT
-360 RAKALQI
+360 KEKALQI
-367 KLTPKSSTIEAPI
+367 KLIPKSSTIEAPI
-380 KQGETVGDYQI
+380 KQGEVVGEYQI
-391 TIAGN
+391 SVADN

-402 STDLKT
+402 SNNLKT
-408 KALAANSVEGIN
+408 KALSDNNVEGIN
-420 ILIKW
+420 IFIKW
-425 WQMLSDAI
+425 WQMLTEVI

>member
-1 MVLLFQSKYGKE
+1 
-13 KIVLKKLKKLG
+13 
-24 ISFLTSLMV
+24 MV
-33 VITGIGQGFI
+33 VTGIGQGFI
-43 NADQTLPQLDLE
+43 KADQTLPQLDLE

-95 AIHKGEITWETRVT
+95 AIHEGKITWKTKVT

-163 TKFIDKMRETAKSLE
+163 TKFIDKMRETAKSLR

-191 AKYLGDEIYPNTDEN
+191 AKYLGNEIYPNTDEN

-257 QDDSNLEVDGLKTG
+257 QDDSNLGIDGLKTG

-291 ITVIAGAKDND
+291 ITILAGAKDND

-325 TNQALR
+325 TDRALR
-331 QDVKVKYGKQ
+331 QNVKVKYGKQ
-341 SSISTIIG
+341 GSVPATIG
-349 NDLSLWVPKNT
+349 NNLSLWVPKNT
-360 RAKALQI
+360 KEKALQI
-367 KLTPKSSTIEAPI
+367 KLIPKSSTIEAPI
-380 KQGETVGDYQI
+380 KQGEVVGEYQI
-391 TIAGN
+391 SVAGN

-402 STDLKT
+402 PNNLKT
-408 KALAANSVEGIN
+408 KALSDNNVEGIN
-420 ILIKW
+420 IFIKW
-425 WQMLSDAI
+425 WQVLTEVI

>member
-1 MVLLFQSKYGKE
+1 MF
-13 KIVLKKLKKLG
+13 KKLKKLG
-24 ISFLTSLMV
+24 ISILTSLIIV
-33 VITGIGQGFI
+33 TGVGQLSLI
-43 NADQTLPQLDLE
+43 KANQTLPQLDLE

-61 VDAKTG
+61 IDAKTG

-77 TYPVA
+77 AYPVA

-95 AIHKGEITWETRVT
+95 AIHEGKITWETKVT
-109 PTATEVDISNNTELT
+109 PTVTEVDISNNTELT
-124 NVPLQEGHSYTIRQ
+124 NVPLKEGHSYTIRQ

-163 TKFIDKMRETAKSLE
+163 TKFIDKMRETAKSLG

-257 QDDSNLEVDGLKTG
+257 QDDSHLEVDGLKTG

-325 TNQALR
+325 TDRALR
-331 QDVKVKYGKQ
+331 QNVKVKYGKQ
-341 SSISTIIG
+341 GSVPATIG
-349 NDLSLWVPKNT
+349 NNLSLWVPKNT
-360 RAKALQI
+360 KEKALQI
-367 KLTPKSSTIEAPI
+367 KLIPKSSTIEAPI
-380 KQGETVGDYQI
+380 KQGEVVGEYQI
-391 TIAGN
+391 SVAGN

-402 STDLKT
+402 SNNLKT
-408 KALAANSVEGIN
+408 KALSDNNVEGIN
-420 ILIKW
+420 IFIKW
-425 WQMLSDAI
+425 WQMLTEVI

>member
-1 MVLLFQSKYGKE
+1 MF
-13 KIVLKKLKKLG
+13 KKLKKLG
-24 ISFLTSLMV
+24 ISILTSLIIV
-33 VITGIGQGFI
+33 TGVGQLSLI
-43 NADQTLPQLDLE
+43 KADQTLPQLDLE

-61 VDAKTG
+61 IDAKTG

-95 AIHKGEITWETRVT
+95 AIHEGKITWETKVT
-109 PTATEVDISNNTELT
+109 PTVTEVDISNNTELT
-124 NVPLQEGHSYTIRQ
+124 NVPLKEGHSYTIKQ

-163 TKFIDKMRETAKSLE
+163 TKFIDKMRETAKSLG

-191 AKYLGDEIYPNTDEN
+191 AKYLGDERYPNTDEN

-221 KLIKEYPEILE
+221 KLIEKYPEILE
-232 TTKLTKIDFN
+232 TTKLTKVDFN
-242 DNGEITTVNNTNELL
+242 DNGEITTVSNTNELL
-257 QDDSNLEVDGLKTG
+257 QDNSNLGIDGLKTG

-291 ITVIAGAKDND
+291 ITILAGAKDND

-314 IYNNYDYLAIS
+314 IYNNYDYLAVS

-331 QDVKVKYGKQ
+331 QNVKVKYGKQ
-341 SSISTIIG
+341 GSVPATIG
-349 NDLSLWVPKNT
+349 NNLSLWVPKNT
-360 RAKALQI
+360 KEKALQI
-367 KLTPKSSTIEAPI
+367 KLIPKSSTIEAPI
-380 KQGETVGDYQI
+380 KQGEVVGEYQI
-391 TIAGN
+391 SVAGN

-402 STDLKT
+402 SNNLKT
-408 KALAANSVEGIN
+408 KALSDNNVEGIN
-420 ILIKW
+420 IFIKW
-425 WQMLSDAI
+425 WQMLTEVI

>member
-1 MVLLFQSKYGKE
+1 MF
-13 KIVLKKLKKLG
+13 KKLKKLV
-24 ISFLTSLMV
+24 ISILTSLIIV
-33 VITGIGQGFI
+33 TGVGQLSLI
-43 NADQTLPQLDLE
+43 KADQTLPQLDLE

-61 VDAKTG
+61 IDAKTG

-95 AIHKGEITWETRVT
+95 AIHEGKITWETKVT
-109 PTATEVDISNNTELT
+109 PTVTEVDISNNTELT
-124 NVPLQEGHSYTIRQ
+124 NVPLKEGHSYTIKQ

-163 TKFIDKMRETAKSLE
+163 TKFIDKMRETAKSLG

-257 QDDSNLEVDGLKTG
+257 QDDSHLEVDGLKTG

-325 TNQALR
+325 TDRALR
-331 QDVKVKYGKQ
+331 QNIKVKYGKQ
-341 SSISTIIG
+341 SSVPATIG
-349 NDLSLWVPKNT
+349 NNLSLWAPKNT
-360 RAKALQI
+360 KEKALQI
-367 KLTPKSSTIEAPI
+367 KLIPKSSTIEAPI
-380 KQGETVGDYQI
+380 KQGEVVGEYQI
-391 TIAGN
+391 SVAGN

-402 STDLKT
+402 SNNLKT
-408 KALAANSVEGIN
+408 KALSDNNVEGIN
-420 ILIKW
+420 IFIKW
-425 WQMLSDAI
+425 WQMLTEVI